1 MADAKPQELASAL
14 IDAMCIEAVGG
25 PHHWHPL
32 GKWTKDTTR
41 TRIRAALLLLGIPTA
56 ALNALVR
63 GEAVVVPR
71 TRTREMC
78 DARQD
83 VHGFSPLTD
92 QTWAKLCAIRAC
104 GETGANGDAEWSA
117 MLAASPYAA
126 KE

>member
-1 MADAKPQELASAL
+1 MADAKPQELDPAL
-14 IDAMCIEAVGG
+14 IMRVAQGLVRGLQAEEGWGA
-25 PHHWHPL
+25 WRYTAEL
-32 GKWTKDTTR
+32 A
-41 TRIRAALLLLGIPTA
+41 IRSLGIPAA